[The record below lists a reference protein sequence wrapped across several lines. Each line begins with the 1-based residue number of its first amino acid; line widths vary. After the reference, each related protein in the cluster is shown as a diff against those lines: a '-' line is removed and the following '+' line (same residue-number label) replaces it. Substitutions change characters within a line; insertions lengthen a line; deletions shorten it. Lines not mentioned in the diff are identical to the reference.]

1 MLNLKPYIVHFFTFI
16 LLGYLVFPS
25 VTFLI
30 DDTTEIAIYLDFNE
44 EEENKEEAQKDY
56 EIEINYPQDNH
67 VFSDNLSYKKDKS
80 TFSIHK
86 YTSKYSEVNT
96 PPPKVF
102 L

>member
-1 MLNLKPYIVHFFTFI
+1 MKPISVYFFTFI
-16 LLGYLVFPS
+16 LLGYLAFPS
-25 VTFLI
+25 IIFLI
-30 DDTTEIAIYLDFNE
+30 DDTAEIAIYLDFNE

-86 YTSKYSEVNT
+86 YASKFSEVNT
-96 PPPKVF
+96 PPPKV
-102 L
+102 LL